1 MVGITC
7 GYIVGSIA
15 TDWQGTWVE
24 EYFDWHTAFASQ
36 GFMMC
41 IIGLLFCLF
50 DNRSIDILRTGE
62 LDKPIPG
69 TKSAATS
76 PKNTLS
82 YRSQEEIEKEYSF
95 LDSIPLLGEVCTLL
109 SNGLY
114 VLITATITTLFF
126 SATGLQFWT
135 LSYFIQIL
143 HVEPLHAQLAFVFV
157 CITAPIP
164 GAIIGSTI
172 SDSYVSTTISL

>member
-1 MVGITC
+1 M
-7 GYIVGSIA
+7 GSIA

-36 GFMMC
+36 GFAMC
-41 IIGLLFCLF
+41 IIGLLFCFF
-50 DNRSIDILRTGE
+50 DNSSIDILRTGE
-62 LDKPIPG
+62 MDKPIG
-69 TKSAATS
+69 GGKSAATS

-95 LDSIPLLGEVCTLL
+95 LDQIPLLGEVSTLL

-143 HVEPLHAQLAFVFV
+143 HVEPLHAQIAFVFV
-157 CITAPIP
+157 CISAPIP
-164 GAIIGSTI
+164 GAIVGSTI
-172 SDSYVSTTISL
+172 SDSYVSIAGLF